1 MSIAAGNYRE
11 EGILGQK
18 KKKMHTSV
26 KGKVMP

>member
-18 KKKMHTSV
+18 KKMHTSV